1 MAAEAGGAAVAVAEA
16 AAPAQEQGAVLAN
29 TVHSFGLH
37 DYEFVVAFESDN
49 PAAIERMV
57 EDLRAAEVRV
67 YTAID
72 TPIFL
77 GRRKDPR
84 AALDDLG

>member
-1 MAAEAGGAAVAVAEA
+1 VAEA
-16 AAPAQEQGAVLAN
+16 APAAPTGLVLTN
-29 TVHSFGLH
+29 TVHAFGLG
-37 DYEFVVAFESDN
+37 DYEFVVAFESED
-49 PAAIERMV
+49 PAAIEQMV

-77 GRRKDPR
+77 GRRKEVR
-84 AALDDLG
+84 HALDDLG